1 MARIALSLTVALI
14 GSSFVAAQGKADKKK
29 DSKPAKVTAAQ
40 ALKDAEHA
48 LGVLP
53 QFHLAAQNFQDAY
66 GKPLPTDKGLRGDK
80 PNYLGWRFF
89 LLPFIE
95 QDNLYKFVVT
105 DVPTMEVPG
114 GLTREK
120 AEKDYP
126 SLKKVGSMRIAEY
139 TLPRYGA
146 KDKPETTVW
155 RRVLVKG
162 KPKLF
167 VVVESSERVLWIKSG
182 DDLVL
187 DPDKPLPKGMGGNFS
202 GGFFA
207 LCGDGKVRFL
217 EKKLS
222 RKAVVEALTTG
233 KGVAALDTSTP
244 GARKKAVKAL
254 KLTGG
259 EEEP

>member
-1 MARIALSLTVALI
+1 MARILLSLTALLALSPVA
-14 GSSFVAAQGKADKKK
+14 AAQGKGTKQKEAA
-29 DSKPAKVTAAQ
+29 PAKVTAAQ

-53 QFHLAAQNFQDAY
+53 QLYLAAENFEAAY
-66 GKPLPTDKGLRGDK
+66 GKPAPTDKGLRGDK
-80 PNYLGWRFF
+80 ANYLGWRFF
-89 LLPFIE
+89 LLPFLE
-95 QDNLYKFVVT
+95 QDNLYKQLVSG
-105 DVPTMEVPG
+105 VPTLEVPG

-126 SLKKVGSMRIAEY
+126 LLKTVGSTRVADY

-155 RRVLVKG
+155 RRVLIKG
-162 KPKLF
+162 KQKPF
-167 VVVESSERVLWIKSG
+167 VVVESSQRVLWIKSG

-187 DPDKPLPKGMGGNFS
+187 DPDKPLPKGLGGNFS

-222 RKAVVEALTTG
+222 KKAIVEALTTG
-233 KGVAALDTSTP
+233 KGVAALDTSTAA
-244 GARKKAVKAL
+244 ARQKAVKGL

-259 EEEP
+259 NEEP